1 MTAMAKTLPGAPP
14 STVPAEGDGGPRPL
28 SVGRGLAYVF
38 VAAVAWGTGGAFA
51 AVLYRDSGLG
61 PIAVSFWRFATG
73 LVLLAAAGPLI
84 GKSGTMASARA
95 LLRTRWAWLCIIG
108 AGLAM
113 YQTAYFAAVQR
124 SGVAVATIVT
134 LGLGPILIAIGSH
147 FTMGERIGKATAL
160 TIALALIGLALLTGG
175 GGDVG
180 PAPLQG
186 IALAVLSALGYAGVT
201 LLTRAMGRRNGG
213 SDQYNVTLLGTAIG
227 MVCLLP
233 LAAGEGLMPTAG
245 DSLRNAAMLG
255 YLGAVPTALAYGLF
269 NAGLSSVRATTA
281 SVIALMEPVTAAVI
295 AVALLDER
303 MTALAVI
310 GTIVLMAAVVILAL
324 AERGGGGKPREASAA
339 PAGGEL

>member
-1 MTAMAKTLPGAPP
+1 MTTMTIA
-14 STVPAEGDGGPRPL
+14 STSARPA
-28 SVGRGLAYVF
+28 SVGRGLVYVF
-38 VAAVAWGTGGAFA
+38 VAAVAWGTGGAVA
-51 AVLYRDSGLG
+51 AVLYRTSGLG

-73 LVLLAAAGPLI
+73 LVLLGVVARFAATG
-84 GKSGTMASARA
+84 SARA
-95 LLRTRWAWLCIIG
+95 LLRARWGWLCIIG

-147 FTMGERIGKATAL
+147 VTLGERIGRSGAL
-160 TIALALIGLALLTGG
+160 TIALALTGLVLLTR

-186 IALAVLSALGYAGVT
+186 LALAVLSAVGYAGVT

-213 SDQYNVTLLGTAIG
+213 GDQYNVTLIGTAIG

-233 LAAGEGLMPTAG
+233 VAALEGLMPGAG
-245 DSLRNAAMLG
+245 APLRSAAMLC
-255 YLGAVPTALAYGLF
+255 YLGAVPTALAYALF

-295 AVALLDER
+295 AVAVLGER
-303 MTALAVI
+303 MTVIAVI
-310 GTIVLMAAVVILAL
+310 GTVVLMIAVVILAL
-324 AERGGGGKPREASAA
+324 AEHGA
-339 PAGGEL
+339 PGTTNRKDAIP